1 MLPTLRTI
9 LALPVLRAAAPQ
21 ILGGGVPD
29 AATGSAAAGSAD
41 GAAGLDA
48 PVRWVH
54 VSELL
59 DISGLLSGGELVL
72 TTGLELEK
80 EPEATASFIRSLEES
95 SAAGLI
101 VELVGERSRSLAAL
115 QAAAKSCTLPV
126 IVVQRRVR
134 FVDVTEVVHRMIV
147 ADQLE
152 RVERARDVHEAFTVL
167 SLESAGTE
175 RVVEQAAGM
184 IGEPVVLEDLSHL
197 VLAYSAQGLAA
208 TELLHDWER
217 RSRTTPSPART
228 VRTGPENWLQ
238 VPVGIREQLWGRLV
252 LPAASEDE
260 ETAAMVLERAAQTLA
275 INRLAERDRRELSQQ
290 AQAGLLNAL
299 RQPRGLSEAEA
310 LARAGAL
317 GLKRSPL
324 YVPIVFR
331 AGLAAQAVPQAAAAA
346 EATQSRDPLAGQQE
360 ERALL
365 EQLARVVKSTAGSA
379 LTASIQSGSVGMIL
393 ALPAKQ
399 LEDAT
404 LQRLADALAMQAGDG
419 GTRTASDGGTH
430 PADEG
435 GVRRAGPAT
444 PGWTIGVG
452 RPRGSLLEA
461 AAGID
466 EAAHVAETAATL
478 RGTRKPFYRAT
489 DVRLRGLLALL
500 RNDPRVQQFVESELA
515 GVLHADAQ
523 GRGGQLELLGQ
534 YLDSGGN
541 KAALARSGY
550 LSRPTLYARL
560 ARLEELLAVDL
571 DDAESR
577 TSLHVALLLHRLR
590 AL

>member
-9 LALPVLRAAAPQ
+9 LALPVLRAASPQ
-21 ILGGGVPD
+21 ILGPAGRPV
-29 AATGSAAAGSAD
+29 AAEAASGAAPEAASG

-59 DISGLLSGGELVL
+59 DISSLLSGGELVL

-80 EPEATASFIRSLEES
+80 EPEATASFIRSLEEA

-101 VELVGERSRSLAAL
+101 VELVGERGRSLAAL
-115 QAAAKSCTLPV
+115 QAAAELCALPV

-134 FVDVTEVVHRMIV
+134 FVEVTEVVHRMIV
-147 ADQLE
+147 AEQLE
-152 RVERARDVHEAFTVL
+152 RVERARDVHEVFTVL

-175 RVVEQAAGM
+175 RVVEQAARM
-184 IGEPVVLEDLSHL
+184 IGAPVVLEDLSHL
-197 VLAYSAQGLAA
+197 VLAYSAQGLAT

-217 RSRTTPSPART
+217 RSRTTPSPAKT

-238 VPVGIREQLWGRLV
+238 VPVGVREQLWGRLV
-252 LPAASEDE
+252 LPVTPDDE

-290 AQAGLLNAL
+290 AQTGLLNAL

-317 GLKRSPL
+317 GLKRSPV
-324 YVPIVFR
+324 YVPIVYR
-331 AGLAAQAVPQAAAAA
+331 SGAAGQAAAPDAA
-346 EATQSRDPLAGQQE
+346 QSRDPLAGQQE

-365 EQLARVVKSTAGSA
+365 ELLAKVLKSTAGSA

-404 LQRLADALAMQAGDG
+404 LQRLADALTVQAGDG
-419 GTRTASDGGTH
+419 GTQPAEEGGT
-430 PADEG
+430 
-435 GVRRAGPAT
+435 RLTGPAV

-515 GVLHADAQ
+515 GVLQAEAQ
-523 GRGGQLELLGQ
+523 GSGGHLDLLGQ
-534 YLDSGGN
+534 YLESGGN

-560 ARLEELLAVDL
+560 ARLEDLLAVDL

-590 AL
+590 SL

>member
-9 LALPVLRAAAPQ
+9 LGLPVLRTASPQ
-21 ILGGGVPD
+21 ILGGE
-29 AATGSAAAGSAD
+29 
-41 GAAGLDA
+41 AGLDA

-59 DISGLLSGGELVL
+59 DISSLLSGGELVL

-80 EPEATASFIRSLEES
+80 DPDATASFIQSLEES

-101 VELVGERSRSLAAL
+101 VELVGERGRSLAAL
-115 QAAAKSCTLPV
+115 RAAATSCTLPV
-126 IVVQRRVR
+126 AVVQRRVR
-134 FVDVTEVVHRMIV
+134 FVEVTEVVHRMIV
-147 ADQLE
+147 AEQLE

-184 IGEPVVLEDLSHL
+184 IGAPVVLEDLSHL
-197 VLAYSAQGLAA
+197 VLAYSAQGLAT

-217 RSRTTPSPART
+217 RSRTTPSSGRT

-238 VPVGIREQLWGRLV
+238 VPVGVREQLWGRLV
-252 LPAASEDE
+252 LPVTPDDE

-275 INRLAERDRRELSQQ
+275 INRLAERDRRELGQQ

-299 RQPRGLSEAEA
+299 RHPRGLSEAEA

-324 YVPIVFR
+324 YVPIVYR
-331 AGLAAQAVPQAAAAA
+331 MGASAPAAAASDA
-346 EATQSRDPLAGQQE
+346 APSRDPLAGQQE

-365 EQLARVVKSTAGSA
+365 ELLSKVVKSTAGSA

-404 LQRLADALAMQAGDG
+404 LQRLADALAVQAGGGGTQAADDG
-419 GTRTASDGGTH
+419 GTR
-430 PADEG
+430 
-435 GVRRAGPAT
+435 RRGPAA
-444 PGWTIGVG
+444 PAWTIGVG
-452 RPRGSLLEA
+452 RLRTTLLEA

-478 RGTRKPFYRAT
+478 RGTKPFYRAT

-500 RNDPRVQQFVESELA
+500 RNDPRVQQFVESELESLLQAEARGSA
-515 GVLHADAQ
+515 GHLD
-523 GRGGQLELLGQ
+523 LLGQ
-534 YLDSGGN
+534 YLESGGN

-590 AL
+590 MP

>member
-9 LALPVLRAAAPQ
+9 LGLPVIRDASPQ
-21 ILGGGVPD
+21 ILGGADVSD
-29 AATGSAAAGSAD
+29 AAD
-41 GAAGLDA
+41 GAETDARAARLDT

-72 TTGLELEK
+72 TTGLQLEK
-80 EPEATASFIRSLEES
+80 EPEVTASFVRSLEEA

-101 VELVGERSRSLAAL
+101 VELVGERVRSLAAL
-115 QAAAKSCTLPV
+115 RAAARASTLPV
-126 IVVQRRVR
+126 IVVERRVR
-134 FVDVTEVVHRMIV
+134 FVEVTEVVHRMIV
-147 ADQLE
+147 AEQLE
-152 RVERARDVHEAFTVL
+152 RVERARDVHEAFTLL

-184 IGEPVVLEDLSHL
+184 IGAPVVLEDLSHL
-197 VLAYSAQGLAA
+197 VLAYSAQGLAT
-208 TELLHDWER
+208 TELLDDWER
-217 RSRTTPSPART
+217 RSRTTPSAART
-228 VRTGPENWLQ
+228 ARTGPENWLQ
-238 VPVGIREQLWGRLV
+238 VPVGVREQVWGRLV
-252 LPAASEDE
+252 LPVGSGDD

-324 YVPIVFR
+324 YVPVVYR
-331 AGLAAQAVPQAAAAA
+331 TGASSPAAATDAA
-346 EATQSRDPLAGQQE
+346 LSRDPLAGQQE

-365 EQLARVVKSTAGSA
+365 EVLAKVVKSTAGSA

-404 LQRLADALAMQAGDG
+404 LQRLADALTVQAGGPTAGGDG
-419 GTRTASDGGTH
+419 GTQVKNDGVTRLAWAAV
-430 PADEG
+430 PA
-435 GVRRAGPAT
+435 
-444 PGWTIGVG
+444 WTIGVG
-452 RPRGSLLEA
+452 RPRTSLLEA

-478 RGTRKPFYRAT
+478 RGARKPFYRAT

-500 RNDPRVQQFVESELA
+500 RNDPRVQQFVESELEGILQA
-515 GVLHADAQ
+515 EAQ
-523 GRGGQLELLGQ
+523 GRGGHLDLLGQ
-534 YLDSGGN
+534 YLESGGN

-590 AL
+590 TL